1 MTTDVLEITNEVLA
15 LFKQYELSRV
25 QTIFVIEAVKLSINE
40 EMVREVI
47 DDIKKGHDSLP
58 GIQ

>member
-40 EMVREVI
+40 EMMREVI
-47 DDIKKGHDSLP
+47 DDLKKGHDSLP